1 MTKKHLCK
9 IVEDL
14 LPNYIE
20 KMTSTE
26 TNEIIEEHIEECQLC
41 KDKLNNMKSE
51 VVLDE
56 VDDREINYL
65 KTIKRKNRIKI
76 LIVALIAIAIISL
89 ILWFAFNYRIIKDD
103 NGKYQ
108 IEKVTMNDS
117 KTVNYDI
124 IILQGKQQNE
134 NCIDN
139 TLYITWYAIFD
150 KKTGGCISIR
160 GKLEGYNKK
169 EAEEQ
174 YNYLKINWNE
184 LMELRIKEN
193 NIYMNINKYNGMTKE
208 EIEEVFKGKYKNI
221 KIEEI

>member
-117 KTVNYDI
+117 KIVNYDI
-124 IILQGKQQNE
+124 MILKGKQQME
-134 NCIDN
+134 DCIDN

-150 KKTGGCISIR
+150 AETEKCISLREEI
-160 GKLEGYNKK
+160 EGYYK
-169 EAEEQ
+169 EDVEEQ
-174 YNYLKINWNE
+174 YILIKNNREKFRNPKTEDNKIYVNVNE
-184 LMELRIKEN
+184 YIGKTREEIKNIFSNTYKVIEIKE
-193 NIYMNINKYNGMTKE
+193 I
-208 EIEEVFKGKYKNI
+208 
-221 KIEEI
+221 